1 MSEVCNFK
9 FTDGITEEM
18 IEEQI
23 TAAIISA
30 ECTFGQA
37 RVRLHARYA
46 ASDGKAAINV
56 DSDVGEHVAQVFT
69 GLMTRKI
76 GEENF
81 TVEWIKDKDEK

>member
-1 MSEVCNFK
+1 M
-9 FTDGITEEM
+9 
-18 IEEQI
+18 
-23 TAAIISA
+23 
-30 ECTFGQA
+30 
-37 RVRLHARYA
+37 
-46 ASDGKAAINV
+46 AINV